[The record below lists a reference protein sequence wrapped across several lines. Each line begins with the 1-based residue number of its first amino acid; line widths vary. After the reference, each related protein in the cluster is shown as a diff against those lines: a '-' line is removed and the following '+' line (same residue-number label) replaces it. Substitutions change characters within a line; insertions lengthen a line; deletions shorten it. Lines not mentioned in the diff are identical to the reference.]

1 MGLLKAYFSLHNHTE
16 YSNLRLLD
24 SINKVRG
31 MFARAIELG
40 LQGFAITD
48 HECLSAHIQAI
59 QVYKELL
66 KEGKIT
72 EDFKLGLGDEIY
84 LVDDETSEGDK
95 PFGFTH
101 FILVAKNKKGHR
113 LIREI
118 SSTAWLNSY
127 HGKGMERVPISK
139 KQLKEII
146 GQDKGHIVATT
157 ACLGGELAKLT
168 LKMIESE
175 KSNEIAKANGYK
187 AKINEFM
194 LFCKEVF
201 GEDFHIEIQP
211 SKAKEQIMYNQRV
224 MSIAKFYGVKTVFA
238 TDSHFLKS
246 EDRFIHKSFLNSKEG
261 EREVDD
267 FYATA
272 YMMSAEEMF
281 NDYFSEY
288 MSIDEFNEMSQRTRD
303 IGHQIEFYDLYQPQF
318 IPEVEVTKYDKSDRI
333 RGYEFLEKM
342 FSSDFEQDRYWANEC
357 VNSLK
362 EKDLLNN
369 QYLKRLNDEAKELW
383 NISHNMGLRMTSYY
397 NTMKF
402 IIELTWDKGDSL
414 VGPARG
420 SATGFLSCYLLGITQ
435 LDPIQWNLPHWRHL
449 TETRP
454 ELPKQYWAI

>member
-1 MGLLKAYFSLHNHTE
+1 MGLLKAYFSIHNHTE

-31 MFARAIELG
+31 MFARAIELN

-48 HECLSAHIQAI
+48 HECLSAHVQAI

-66 KEGKIT
+66 EKGEIT

-84 LVDDETSEGDK
+84 LVDDATQEGEK
-95 PFGFTH
+95 PYGFTH
-101 FILVAKNKKGHR
+101 FILVAKNQEGHR
-113 LIREI
+113 QIREI
-118 SSTAWLNSY
+118 SSQAWANSY

-139 KQLKEII
+139 AQLKSII
-146 GQDKGHIVATT
+146 GNNKGNIVATT

-168 LKMIESE
+168 LRMIDAERNE
-175 KSNEIAKANGYK
+175 PAKVMYYKS
-187 AKINEFM
+187 KINDFI
-194 LFCKEVF
+194 LYCKDIF
-201 GEDFHIEIQP
+201 GDDFYIEIQP
-211 SKAKEQIMYNQRV
+211 SHAQEQIDYNKRV
-224 MSIAKFYGVKTVFA
+224 MNIAKFFGVKTIFA
-238 TDSHFLKS
+238 TDSHFLKK
-246 EDRFIHKSFLNSKEG
+246 EDRHIHKSFLNSKEG

-272 YMMSAEEMF
+272 YMMSAEEMYEE
-281 NDYFSEY
+281 YFSKYMTVDEY
-288 MSIDEFNEMSQRTRD
+288 NAMAQRTRD
-303 IGHQIEFYDLYQPQF
+303 IGHQIEFYDLHKPQF
-318 IPEVEVTKYDKSDRI
+318 IPEVEVTKYDKSNRVV
-333 RGYEFLEKM
+333 GFEYLTNM
-342 FSSDFEQDRYWANEC
+342 LSSDFEQDRYWVNEC
-357 VNSLK
+357 LNSLESK
-362 EKDLLNN
+362 NLLNDL
-369 QYLKRLNDEAKELW
+369 YLKRLNDEAKELW
-383 NISHNMGLRMTSYY
+383 NISTNMGLRMTSYY

-454 ELPKQYWAI
+454 ELPKLILGK